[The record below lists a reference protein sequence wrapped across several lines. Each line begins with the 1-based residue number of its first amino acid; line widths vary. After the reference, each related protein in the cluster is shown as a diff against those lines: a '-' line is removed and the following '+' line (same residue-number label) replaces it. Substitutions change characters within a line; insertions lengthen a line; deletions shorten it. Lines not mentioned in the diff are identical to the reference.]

1 MTSAREKISTVLSL
15 WRSRVSSATSISGRT
30 SCGNYRDL
38 IKKTCTHQSVQLHY
52 EDLQKK
58 NEQLPPKTF
67 QRRISPFHKEPPTHS
82 STDWA
87 QTYRGSPTPP
97 FPVVLLLICCFIIFS
112 NFFSLIFLF
121 SGPGCLALLR
131 LQQQSYGARE
141 HCGSVTSGHFHKLFT
156 GAGKLNLCVRA
167 RVLLGL

>member
-1 MTSAREKISTVLSL
+1 MYHLPHRSAAERVVVIIGISLKKHAHIRACSY
-15 WRSRVSSATSISGRT
+15 IMRT
-30 SCGNYRDL
+30 CR
-38 IKKTCTHQSVQLHY
+38 
-52 EDLQKK
+52 K

-67 QRRISPFHKEPPTHS
+67 QRRISQFHKEPPTHS